1 MSQEDYS
8 RFDPN
13 LRVQSDLT
21 LYPGT
26 EVDVL
31 YDRKRCIHAAEC
43 GRGLKAVFDGQKTPW
58 IDPDQASAEEVIKV
72 VNRCPTGALAIKNG
86 GPQQIPS
93 QNIATISPDGPVY
106 LQGEIVIQDA
116 TGNTEATQTKVALCR
131 CGASANKPYCDG
143 KHTNIKFHDAG
154 PIASD
159 LGEESTS
166 VSGTLT
172 ITALKDGPLECSGG
186 LLIRSASGRDA
197 YSGTTTYLCR
207 CGASANKPFCDG
219 AHEAA
224 GFKDGTK

>member
-13 LRVQSDLT
+13 LRVQPDLT

-93 QNIATISPDGPVY
+93 QNLFQKD
-106 LQGEIVIQDA
+106 IQ
-116 TGNTEATQTKVALCR
+116 TSTHIFCKPSVTTK
-131 CGASANKPYCDG
+131 
-143 KHTNIKFHDAG
+143 
-154 PIASD
+154 
-159 LGEESTS
+159 
-166 VSGTLT
+166 
-172 ITALKDGPLECSGG
+172 
-186 LLIRSASGRDA
+186 
-197 YSGTTTYLCR
+197 
-207 CGASANKPFCDG
+207 
-219 AHEAA
+219 
-224 GFKDGTK
+224 